1 MIKKMLMSDEN
12 YTLESAQIRGQ
23 THKINTF
30 WLVPSHDIYLEKL
43 NIITEFHSTFQQL
56 SSI

>member
-1 MIKKMLMSDEN
+1 MIKKMLTSDEN

-23 THKINTF
+23 THRINTF
-30 WLVPSHDIYLEKL
+30 WLTPSHYIYLEKQ

-56 SSI
+56 SYI